1 MRFREYT
8 IILFLGLLLVVVVAI
23 ATVPEL
29 PVAKTT
35 TQKPKEA
42 EEETRRHTIAIYI
55 KDEEIHDPEDIARQH
70 GFEYGGRIGS
80 LPGYHT
86 VHRSW
91 KDRETP
97 HTLGKDSSGAVEWYE
112 EQVARPRVIR
122 EVMPQ
127 DPLFRLQWHLHS
139 VSAHYQDT
147 KAEGSPTLPNLNVMD
162 AWNHGV
168 DGSGVTIA
176 VVDDGLERRHPDLV
190 DNYTPTTSIDIRG
203 GGSDPSPSGDD
214 YHGTAVAG
222 TAAAGLNSYCGVG
235 VSPGASLAGI
245 RLLGIWPTD
254 AKEASA
260 LSHACT
266 TAGIHARINHIF
278 TNSWGPPDDGRR
290 MEGPGRITRAAM
302 EHCIARGRNG
312 LGSIYVWAGG
322 NGRSNGDNANYDG
335 YANSRYT
342 IAVAAV
348 TERGVFGWYSE
359 PGANILC
366 SAPSSGWQNRDR
378 GITTTDL
385 HGFDG
390 STSTDCTQHF
400 GGTSAAAPMIAGV
413 VALMLQA
420 NPFLGWRDVQH
431 ILILSCVITD
441 PLLPHQADAWITNG
455 AGLKHSHAY
464 GFGVVDASDAVR
476 IARTWENVP
485 AEDVLDSGWLVPAAE
500 EAMIPAGGRIAVLN
514 WSTSEDRIVTTMFV
528 EQVEL
533 SFTLSAPQGRGYIAL
548 TLCSPAGT
556 CSFMA
561 RKHGNDRNI
570 EIQGWTYTSVRN
582 WGEVPTG
589 TWYLK
594 VENTA
599 PRNRHNRSPAIVRG
613 WSLKIH
619 GHHR

>member
-1 MRFREYT
+1 MRKCV
-8 IILFLGLLLVVVVAI
+8 LLVLMLLLGWTIFTA
-23 ATVPEL
+23 AA
-29 PVAKTT
+29 AKINEE
-35 TQKPKEA
+35 K
-42 EEETRRHTIAIYI
+42 EEEAPSNPRRHTIAIYI
-55 KDEEIHDPEDIARQH
+55 KDEEIHDPEDVARQH

-86 VHRSW
+86 VHRKW
-91 KDRETP
+91 EDREKP
-97 HTLGKDSSGAVEWYE
+97 HTLGKDSGGAIEWYE
-112 EQVARPRVIR
+112 EQVARPRVVR
-122 EVMPQ
+122 DTVVPH

-139 VSAHYQDT
+139 QSTHYRDIGVET
-147 KAEGSPTLPNLNVMD
+147 ESGLPNLNVMD

-168 DGSGVTIA
+168 DGAGITIA
-176 VVDDGLERRHPDLV
+176 VVDDGLERRHPDLA
-190 DNYTPTTSIDIRG
+190 DNYTPATSIDIRG

-245 RLLGIWPTD
+245 RLLGTWPTD

-266 TAGIHARINHIF
+266 TAGIHAKINHIF
-278 TNSWGPPDDGRR
+278 TNSWGPPDDGVR
-290 MEGPGRITRAAM
+290 MEGPGRITLAAM
-302 EHCIARGRNG
+302 EHCILRGRNG

-322 NGRSNGDNANYDG
+322 NGRSNGDDANYDG

-348 TERGVFGWYSE
+348 SERGVYGWYSE

-378 GITTTDL
+378 GIATTDL

-390 STSTDCTQHF
+390 ATSTDCTQHF

-420 NPFLGWRDVQH
+420 NPFLGWRDVIH

-441 PLLPHQADAWITNG
+441 PLLPNQKDAWVTNG

-464 GFGVVDASDAVR
+464 GFGVVDASEAVR

-485 AEDVLDSGWLVPAAE
+485 TEDVLDSGWQVPSE
-500 EAMIPAGGRIAVLN
+500 EDAVIPAGDRITLLN
-514 WSTSEDRIVTTMFV
+514 WTTSEDRKVTTMFV
-528 EQVEL
+528 ETVEL
-533 SFTLSAPQGRGYIAL
+533 SLTVTAPQGRGYIVI
-548 TLCSPAGT
+548 TLCSAAGT
-556 CSFMA
+556 CSFLS
-561 RKHGNDRNI
+561 RKHSRDQHVS
-570 EIQGWTYTSVRN
+570 IQKWTYSSVRN

-599 PRNRHNRSPAIVRG
+599 PRNRHNRLPAIIRG